1 MSQNSFLYV
10 CACKNQNA
18 PVTNSGHTANQSILQ
33 FDWLIVMP
41 DLAHSNIE
49 PQFLLF
55 PEICVQK
62 PKRFSNL
69 SKKSCNLTD
78 STPQICLTGTSRSS
92 LRFFLSLMYL
102 CVQKITY
109 CSSKHPV
116 VWLADYHAYVHP
128 KVDLISSFPAR
139 LHLRIKSNWSKH

>member
-1 MSQNSFLYV
+1 MQIENPAIQCLTVSLIALIKNMSQNSFLYV

-55 PEICVQK
+55 SEICVQK
-62 PKRFSNL
+62 
-69 SKKSCNLTD
+69 
-78 STPQICLTGTSRSS
+78 
-92 LRFFLSLMYL
+92 
-102 CVQKITY
+102 
-109 CSSKHPV
+109 
-116 VWLADYHAYVHP
+116 
-128 KVDLISSFPAR
+128 
-139 LHLRIKSNWSKH
+139 